1 MKGTIRVIISFQ
13 RGISSKGVS
22 LKRSDYVPPFAC
34 KSAARVKGLGLFT
47 LLDSHFRSLKK

>member
-1 MKGTIRVIISFQ
+1 MKGTRRVIISFQ

-47 LLDSHFRSLKK
+47 LDSHFRSLKK